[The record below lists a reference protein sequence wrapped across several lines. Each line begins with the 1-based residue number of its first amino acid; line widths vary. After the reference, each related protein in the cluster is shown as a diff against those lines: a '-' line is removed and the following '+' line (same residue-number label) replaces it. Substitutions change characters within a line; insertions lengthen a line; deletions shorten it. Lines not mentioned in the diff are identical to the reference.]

1 MLALCLPI
9 LNNAAYG
16 NSHNSNIKNG
26 TYSSRPTCNNSYSV
40 IDNPWEIEK
49 GIINNNAQNKEIFP
63 KLWCQKCS
71 ATKGK
76 TAIDNKIPTKGRT
89 QKISKFCPLRWGAPS
104 APAKIILGKMNRNNK
119 SIL

>member
-1 MLALCLPI
+1 M
-9 LNNAAYG
+9 
-16 NSHNSNIKNG
+16 
-26 TYSSRPTCNNSYSV
+26 YSV
-40 IDNPWEIEK
+40 NFNLVPEQRSYEPRWIGEIEIEGEIEK

-89 QKISKFCPLRWGAPS
+89 QKIARSCPLRWGAPS

-119 SIL
+119 NIL